1 MAKVEWGKKR
11 KCLNCNAKFYDLNKN
26 PIVCPICNTV
36 FDDTNLIQKNKK
48 IIKTQEKVKEA
59 SIKDED
65 NISPISSDILDEDI
79 EDDIEISETES
90 LLKIDEDNEGL
101 IPENDENLDIN
112 LDDKEIKEENT
123 DEDEV

>member
-48 IIKTQEKVKEA
+48 LIKTKAKVKE
-59 SIKDED
+59 SSTKDEES
-65 NISPISSDILDEDI
+65 ISPISSDILDEDM